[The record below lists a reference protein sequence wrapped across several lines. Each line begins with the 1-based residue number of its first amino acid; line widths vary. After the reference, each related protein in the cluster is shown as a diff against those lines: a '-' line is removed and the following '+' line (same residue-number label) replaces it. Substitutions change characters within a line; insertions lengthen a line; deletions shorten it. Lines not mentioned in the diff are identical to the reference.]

1 MKKYLYHILV
11 VLVILL
17 SQIKLNAQTSVLSNI
32 ESSITAYNEKHLPEK
47 IYIHTDKSV
56 YVNNEICWFKI
67 YTVEGFFHTPLNL
80 NKVAYVEL
88 LDQNHKAVLQ
98 EKLGLNNAA
107 GFGTLQ
113 LPTNIP
119 SGKYSLVAYTNWMKN
134 FNPSFFFSKTIT
146 VINTQNSAEAINIK
160 PKNAYQVN
168 YFPQSGNLLNGFMN
182 KVAFIATD
190 AFGNGINT
198 KGWVINNKADTICSF
213 ATLQNGIGNF
223 SFTPQNQ
230 NNYKAIIETPTGP
243 IETML
248 PLAKNNGFLISTATG
263 SNKINMQIE
272 INASENYTDA
282 NAYLIIHCRGVI
294 KKAYELN
301 IYKQG
306 NKTLI
311 PLDSLGDGINTITLF
326 NEKGVPVAER
336 LYFKYPKQDKSKLTL
351 ESDHFKKRTKV
362 NLSLNTE
369 FSNQFDASIAVY
381 KTDSLQG
388 IDEMNI
394 QNYLLLSS
402 DLVGKIQAPNSYF
415 DNNNPTREA
424 AMDNLMLTHGWRRFT
439 TENLNDKSNKL
450 LNYLP
455 EIGGNIITGKVYN
468 KGTTI
473 PSKEAAGYLSVPSKN
488 TVFKSALSDQDG
500 NILFQFQEFKNEG
513 QIIVQADSNK
523 NIKNRIE
530 INNPFIGKFANTQL
544 SAPIDISK
552 LPKEALSSLHRN
564 IQIQQYYTPQNN
576 TQFSPNVQDT
586 NAFYYTPD
594 RTYFLDDYARFT
606 TLEEV
611 IREYVTPV
619 TLVKEKGKYQLYVY
633 DEAYK
638 QFFEQSP
645 LVLLDGVIIKDI
657 DKFLEYD
664 PLKIRKLE
672 VVSRVYFSGNLAY
685 NGVINFT
692 TYTGKLEG
700 FELDPN
706 AIVLDYKGLQANRIF
721 NAPVYESQA
730 QIENRLP
737 DFRQLLYWKPDA
749 KIGNKNSFSFYTS
762 DLKGNYIISVQGINK
777 EGVLLNQQLPF
788 SVQ

>member
-11 VLVILL
+11 VSVMLIA
-17 SQIKLNAQTSVLSNI
+17 QIKLNAQTSVLSTI
-32 ESSITAYNEKHLPEK
+32 ESSISTYHEKYLPEK

-88 LDQNHKAVLQ
+88 LDQNHKPVLQ
-98 EKLGLNNAA
+98 EKVALNNAA

-113 LPTNIP
+113 MPANIP
-119 SGKYSLVAYTNWMKN
+119 SGKYTLVAYTNWMKN
-134 FNPSFFFSKTIT
+134 FNPAFFFSKTIS
-146 VINTQNSAEAINIK
+146 VVNTQNSFEAINIK
-160 PKNAYQVN
+160 PKNTYQVN
-168 YFPQSGNLLNGFMN
+168 YFPESGNLLNGYLN
-182 KVAFIATD
+182 KVAFLATD
-190 AFGNGINT
+190 AYGNGINA
-198 KGWVINNKADTICSF
+198 KGWIMNNKADTICSF
-213 ATLQNGIGNF
+213 VTLQNGLGNF
-223 SFTPQNQ
+223 SFTPQDQ
-230 NNYKAIIETPTGP
+230 NNYKAIIETPNGP
-243 IETML
+243 METAL
-248 PLAKNNGFLISTATG
+248 PEAKQTGFLINTTTG
-263 SNKINMQIE
+263 ANKINMQVK
-272 INASENYTDA
+272 INASENLTGS

-294 KKAYELN
+294 KKAYELK
-301 IYKQG
+301 IDRQA
-306 NKTLI
+306 NKIII
-311 PLDSLGDGINTITLF
+311 PLDSLGNGINTITLF
-326 NEKGVPVAER
+326 DEKRNPVAER
-336 LYFKYPKQDKSKLTL
+336 LYFKYPKQDESKLTL
-351 ESDHFKKRTKV
+351 ESAIFKKRTKV
-362 NLSLNTE
+362 NLSTLTG
-369 FSNQFDASIAVY
+369 FAGLFDASIAVY

-402 DLVGKIQAPNSYF
+402 DLVGKIRAPQSYF
-415 DNNNPTREA
+415 DIHNPSCEA
-424 AMDNLMLTHGWRRFT
+424 AMDNLMLTHGWRRYT
-439 TENLNDKSNKL
+439 TDNLNDKANKGM
-450 LNYLP
+450 NYLP
-455 EIGGNIITGKVYN
+455 EMGGTIITGKVYN
-468 KGTTI
+468 KGSNI

-488 TVFKSALSDQDG
+488 TVFKSALSDQQG
-500 NILFQFQEFKNEG
+500 NILFQFQAFKNEG

-523 NIKNRIE
+523 NVKNKIE
-530 INNPFIGKFANTQL
+530 INNPFIGKLLNTQL
-544 SAPIDISK
+544 SDPIDISK
-552 LPKEALSSLHRN
+552 LPKEALSSLHKN
-564 IQIQQYYTPQNN
+564 IQIQNYYTPQNN
-576 TQFSPNVQDT
+576 SQFLPNVQDT

-700 FELDPN
+700 FEIDPN

-721 NAPVYESQA
+721 NAPVYESQV
-730 QIENRLP
+730 QIENRIP

-749 KIGNKNSFSFYTS
+749 KIGNKNTFSFYTS
-762 DLKGNYIISVQGINK
+762 DLNGNYIISVQGINK
-777 EGVLLNQQLPF
+777 EGAILNQHIPF